1 MTRDDLLKRL
11 QDIEWDDF
19 EVKQAKGEL
28 PKNIWE
34 TVSAFCNSS
43 GGWIVLGVSQQ
54 GKQFEITGV
63 SNAEKLEQHFFNV
76 LRSQKFNVILMAN
89 AHKYLIEGKTVLAFF
104 VPSSIQKPV
113 YFNTPQNTFIRCGS
127 GDQRATN
134 SEISAMFREQSF
146 GIRSELSIPET
157 HIGLLNQDSLRS
169 YRNYLNA
176 YNSIAAYPDYDHET
190 FCQKLGISDEKG
202 LLTFAGLLMLGRT
215 EVIHRHVPTF
225 WMDYVEIPGKS
236 VQEAKTRYTYR
247 IPEQENLWEY
257 YHVIIKRLRLLVDTP
272 FRMNEEGFAV
282 DDDSQLNVLRE
293 ALVNMLMHTDH
304 FSSIHSCIRV
314 YTNRVEFMNAG
325 GFHIPVER
333 LSTTM
338 MSKPRNPTIAKLFR
352 FAKLSENVGFGIDKL
367 RSWKQLTGYNVDIQ
381 SEIDYATITFG
392 IKDSHIDENGR
403 NDSTNKIAKDD
414 NFGLKDGVD
423 QTDTNDKPPRNHPET
438 TQKPDENHRDI
449 TRKPPKKRPG
459 KNLREEVSPQQLI
472 LRAISAHPEITRNEL
487 AILCNRSQDSIKH
500 HLLQLTKKGLIKREG
515 SDRAGKWIILQKKS
529 TNFTN

>member
-1 MTRDDLLKRL
+1 MTKEELITRL

-19 EVKQAKGEL
+19 EVKEAKSEL
-28 PKNIWE
+28 PKSVWE

-54 GKQFEITGV
+54 GKQYEVTGV
-63 SNAEKLEQHFFNV
+63 GNAEKLEQDFFSA
-76 LRSQKFNVILMAN
+76 LRSSKFNAILTAH

-104 VPSSIQKPV
+104 VTSSIQKPI

-127 GDQRATN
+127 GDQRATH

-146 GIRSELSIPET
+146 GIRSELSIPDTKIE
-157 HIGLLNQDSLRS
+157 LLNQDSLRS

-176 YNSIAAYPDYDHET
+176 YNSLAAYPDLDNEI
-190 FCQKLGISDEKG
+190 FCQKLGITNDKG
-202 LLTFAGLLMLGRT
+202 LLTYAGLLMLGRR

-225 WMDYVEIPGKS
+225 WMDYIEIPGKS

-272 FRMNEEGFAV
+272 FRMNVDGFAV

-325 GFHIPVER
+325 GFHIPIER
-333 LSTTM
+333 LSTSM
-338 MSKPRNPTIAKLFR
+338 MSKPRNPSIAKLFR

-367 RSWKQLTGYNVDIQ
+367 KSWKQLTGYSVDIH

-392 IKDSHIDENGR
+392 IKDTVVDEDSQNVNIV
-403 NDSTNKIAKDD
+403 NDD
-414 NFGLKDGVD
+414 KDGV
-423 QTDTNDKPPRNHPET
+423 NFGVNFGVNA
-438 TQKPDENHRDI
+438 TQEKIIKIMIVNPNI
-449 TRKPPKKRPG
+449 KPKKLP
-459 KNLREEVSPQQLI
+459 I
-472 LRAISAHPEITRNEL
+472 
-487 AILCNRSQDSIKH
+487 
-500 HLLQLTKKGLIKREG
+500 
-515 SDRAGKWIILQKKS
+515 
-529 TNFTN
+529 